1 MEETMKLTILL
12 RIIAFIAFF
21 TPTWLRVTDVVAYEP
36 SLLVYCLS
44 IGFAIAMALLAK
56 VIDEK
61 NKKQPINQ
69 GN

>member
-21 TPTWLRVTDVVAYEP
+21 APNWLRVTDVVAYEP
-36 SLLVYCLS
+36 SLLVYCIC
-44 IGFAIAMALLAK
+44 IGLAIALALLAK
-56 VIDEK
+56 VMDEK

-69 GN
+69 G